1 MLEAPYRSEK
11 DLCILENNQNTA
23 PIGTTGP
30 RLPAPP
36 GRRDLFLNLLKYR
49 GLAGNSQRVRHR
61 TRAPTQADAGLISKC
76 EQCYA
81 EVFEIQS
88 ISARVR
94 PPRLRHEACGGHM
107 VQVLAKQ
114 ALGGR
119 LIPDHITHKKGGPE
133 SAKDLA

>member
-11 DLCILENNQNTA
+11 DLCILENSQNTA

-30 RLPAPP
+30 RLPAP
-36 GRRDLFLNLLKYR
+36 
-49 GLAGNSQRVRHR
+49 
-61 TRAPTQADAGLISKC
+61 QADAGLISKC

-81 EVFEIQS
+81 GVFEIQS

-119 LIPDHITHKKGGPE
+119 LILDHITHKNGGPE